1 MAMWDKLFKKKD
13 EEPARLNP
21 IIQKSPPPAAAPRVS
36 AARPVPRP
44 APVSNREASES
55 PKAEA
60 QPKGNP
66 EGESKR
72 RKRSESGTKT
82 RTRATDDQALLKR
95 GMLRQSQGDHDGA
108 IADFG
113 KAIELNP
120 NLVQAYASRGVSRE
134 AKGDPAG
141 AKSDYS
147 KSIQIEIM
155 NEINRQMRDN
165 PEVEA

>member
-1 MAMWDKLFKKKD
+1 MWDKLFNKKD
-13 EEPARLNP
+13 EASTKLNP
-21 IIQKSPPPAAAPRVS
+21 IVQKSPPPAAAPRVS

-44 APVSNREASES
+44 APVAASQAPAP

-60 QPKGNP
+60 TPMAKP
-66 EGESKR
+66 EGETKKR
-72 RKRSESGTKT
+72 KKSESGTKT

-108 IADFG
+108 IVDFG

-134 AKGDPAG
+134 AKGDAGG

-165 PEVEA
+165 PEVET